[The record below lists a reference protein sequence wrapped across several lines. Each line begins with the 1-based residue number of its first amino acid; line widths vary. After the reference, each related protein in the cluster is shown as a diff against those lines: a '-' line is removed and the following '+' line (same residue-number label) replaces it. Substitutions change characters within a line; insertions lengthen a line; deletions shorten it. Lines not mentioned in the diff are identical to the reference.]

1 MGQWGGR
8 NRDISQR
15 IPVIRSVSSRESN
28 VQHGDF
34 SQKYCIV
41 IYLEIAM
48 GIDIKEIVIMG
59 SDGDVS

>member
-1 MGQWGGR
+1 M
-8 NRDISQR
+8 
-15 IPVIRSVSSRESN
+15 PVIRSVSSRESK

-34 SQKYCIV
+34 SQKYCII

-48 GIDIKEIVIMG
+48 GIDIKEMVIMG